1 MQGTQAPTMGHVVL
15 HYNELADGPLAAKLL
30 RMLGFH
36 QNEPLNL
43 DGMMYYHLIA
53 DRDSPRYDGS
63 IYLFRLPQVLRDL
76 QARMRQLL
84 DVGGPNEDAAVTRFH
99 RQEADDPEICFHIGL
114 MYASLDALEEQVEA
128 IQNDPELRDRI
139 EITANK
145 APAGMDDEVDARLAA
160 SPVFSKTDRVTF
172 GYHGGQIFISTD
184 LLSGGPLGER
194 FTIELDYVFPG
205 HPENLFNKVVFTR
218 PIEPA

>member
-1 MQGTQAPTMGHVVL
+1 MTKFQAPTIGHVAL
-15 HYNELADGPLAAKLL
+15 HYNELQDGPPAARLL
-30 RMLGFH
+30 KILGFH

-53 DRDSPRYDGS
+53 DKDSPRYDGS
-63 IYLFRLPQVLRDL
+63 IYLFRLPKIMRDL
-76 QARMRQLL
+76 HARMREAL
-84 DVGGPNEDAAVTRFH
+84 DVGGPNEDPLVAKFHAV
-99 RQEADDPEICFHIGL
+99 EADDPEVCFHLGL
-114 MYASLDALEEQVEA
+114 MYQSLDELEQQVAA
-128 IQNDPELRDRI
+128 ILDDPELRNRV

-145 APAGMDDEVDARLAA
+145 AAPGADQAVDERMNQ
-160 SPVFSKTDRVTF
+160 SPVFSKTDRITY

-205 HPENLFNKVVFTR
+205 HPKNLFNEVVFTR
-218 PIEPA
+218 EVEIA